1 MLMLPLLPLL
11 LLTDCAAGPD
21 YVSPDPRVPDAWR
34 NAAIAD
40 LNTPDTPDS
49 PLESWWTAFN
59 DTLLVRYIQRARVA
73 NRDLAMAVARIEE
86 ARALHRVAGGTYFP
100 QVQASARMSRAELA
114 PNGPGGA
121 AVAAGAANPSTNWE
135 VGGVASWELDLF
147 GKVRRTREAT
157 GARLEASVEDYRD
170 VMVSL
175 FAQVAT
181 TYIDVR
187 TLQSRLAF
195 ARRNVASQQETMG
208 IVMAREDAGLVPL
221 LDVSRARSNLANTE
235 AVIPQLEA
243 ALEQARNGLA
253 VLLGQWPGSL
263 DAELAVVPERNNP
276 ETGVLL
282 DLPVDL
288 LRRRPDVRASERDLA
303 VQTARI
309 GVAAADLY
317 PSFSLTGAL
326 TLQAGRFGDL
336 GESDSMGWSLAP
348 GVRWNLFSG
357 GKIRGLIAVE
367 EARAR
372 QALAAYEK
380 NVLTALAEVES
391 ALVALRNEE
400 ERRDLLVMAVEAAQQ
415 SVDLVHTQYLEGLT
429 DFQSYLDAQRVL
441 FNQQD
446 QLATSRGQVLTH
458 FVNLNRALGGGWS
471 LDEPVPGRDAADK
484 EEVNR

>member
-1 MLMLPLLPLL
+1 MLMLFPLPLL
-11 LLTDCAAGPD
+11 LLTGCAAGPD
-21 YVSPDPRVPDAWR
+21 YVSPDPQVPDAWR

-40 LNTPDTPDS
+40 LNTPYTSDTRDS

-59 DTLLVRYIQRARVA
+59 DTLLVRYIQRARIA

-100 QVQASARMSRAELA
+100 QVQASARMARAELA
-114 PNGPGGA
+114 PNGPNGA
-121 AVAAGAANPSTNWE
+121 AVTAGAANPSTNWE
-135 VGGVASWELDLF
+135 VGGAASWELDLF

-175 FAQVAT
+175 FAQVAS

-208 IVMAREDAGLVPL
+208 IVIAREDAGLVPL

-288 LRRRPDVRASERDLA
+288 LRRRPDV
-303 VQTARI
+303 
-309 GVAAADLY
+309 
-317 PSFSLTGAL
+317 
-326 TLQAGRFGDL
+326 
-336 GESDSMGWSLAP
+336 
-348 GVRWNLFSG
+348 
-357 GKIRGLIAVE
+357 
-367 EARAR
+367 
-372 QALAAYEK
+372 
-380 NVLTALAEVES
+380 
-391 ALVALRNEE
+391 
-400 ERRDLLVMAVEAAQQ
+400 
-415 SVDLVHTQYLEGLT
+415 
-429 DFQSYLDAQRVL
+429 
-441 FNQQD
+441 
-446 QLATSRGQVLTH
+446 
-458 FVNLNRALGGGWS
+458 
-471 LDEPVPGRDAADK
+471 
-484 EEVNR
+484 